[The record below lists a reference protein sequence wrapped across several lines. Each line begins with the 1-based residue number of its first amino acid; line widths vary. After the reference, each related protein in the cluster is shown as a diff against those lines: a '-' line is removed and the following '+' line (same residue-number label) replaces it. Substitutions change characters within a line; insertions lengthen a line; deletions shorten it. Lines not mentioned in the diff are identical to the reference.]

1 MTVGLPL
8 DTQMWEEQFPT
19 MMRNVIDACVEHDT
33 TLVYFDNTYM
43 YPGSTAP
50 LKAMRDWAVQQGL
63 PTIDVAAAFATA
75 PASPR
80 LQEPGTDSPLTAEG
94 QALWAATVHR
104 ALTAPAPGPSPT
116 ATPTPTAATRSAT
129 AQPSR

>member
-1 MTVGLPL
+1 
-8 DTQMWEEQFPT
+8 
-19 MMRNVIDACVEHDT
+19 
-33 TLVYFDNTYM
+33 
-43 YPGSTAP
+43 
-50 LKAMRDWAVQQGL
+50 MRDWAVQQGF

-104 ALTAPAPGPSPT
+104 ALTAPAPVPSP
-116 ATPTPTAATRSAT
+116 AATPTAATGSATASAT